1 MTKPI
6 KAVMLSAF
14 VFPGAG
20 HFFLKK
26 YIPGTLLAGIALVS
40 LYFII
45 SGAVERAQEIADK
58 ILLGEVQLDVATIAE
73 LVSRQPAGTDA
84 EFLNLAG
91 TVLIIS
97 WLIGIADSYRV
108 GRSQAKNEDRG
119 HLRGR

>member
-1 MTKPI
+1 MLKMSKPI
-6 KAVMLSAF
+6 NAVMLSAL

-45 SGAVERAQEIADK
+45 SEAVERAQEIADK
-58 ILLGEVQLDVATIAE
+58 ILLGEVQLDVATIAD

-84 EFLNLAG
+84 ESLNLAW

-97 WLIGIADSYRV
+97 WLIGIADTYRV
-108 GRSQAKNEDRG
+108 GRGQAKIDVRDS
-119 HLRGR
+119 

>member
-26 YIPGTLLAGIALVS
+26 YVPGIVLAGIALVS

-45 SGAVERAQEIADK
+45 SKTVERAREIADK
-58 ILLGEVQLDVATIAE
+58 ILLGEVQLDIAAITE
-73 LVSRQPAGTDA
+73 LVSRQPAGTDT
-84 EFLNLAG
+84 ELINLAWI
-91 TVLIIS
+91 VLIIS

-108 GRSQAKNEDRG
+108 GRSQAKNE
-119 HLRGR
+119 GRDH

>member
-1 MTKPI
+1 MSKPI

-26 YIPGTLLAGIALVS
+26 YLPGTLLAGTALVS
-40 LYFII
+40 LYIII

-108 GRSQAKNEDRG
+108 GRGQAKIDVRDS
-119 HLRGR
+119 